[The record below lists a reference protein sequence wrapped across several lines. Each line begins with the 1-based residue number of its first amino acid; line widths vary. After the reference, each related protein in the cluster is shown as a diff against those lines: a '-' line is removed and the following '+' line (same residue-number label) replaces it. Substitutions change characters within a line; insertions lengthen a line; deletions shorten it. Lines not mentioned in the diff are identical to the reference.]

1 MADEVTSQ
9 DAIES
14 AVMMHLQQ
22 EYENAAIL
30 TGWVVIAEFMTA
42 EGNPAIYAFAADHM
56 PYWKVNGMLDAAPHE
71 MGYMYAGEE
80 EDEDEEI

>member
-56 PYWKVNGMLDAAPHE
+56 P
-71 MGYMYAGEE
+71 
-80 EDEDEEI
+80 